1 MVFVARDA
9 EVAALAAKVAAL
21 DAGPCACGAGCR
33 ALHGGWGT
41 IEAAGEGCVSRIGT
55 LAGTHGTFGLSG
67 PLRSLSNGVRSRYG
81 SGSAARGPAE
91 MRAKGRHDPPPTPRR
106 RNAGRTRAEILA
118 AATKEF
124 SERGLNGARVDSIAA
139 RTRTNKRMIYYYFK
153 SKRQLFMA
161 VLEDAYRRI
170 REAEQ
175 RLRLDDL
182 PPLVAMRQ
190 LVEFTCDYHWKN
202 PEFAKL
208 VVIENVQKGR
218 NIARSGSITG
228 LNISIIDA
236 TEKILRR
243 GADDGVIREGIDAVK
258 LHMTISAL
266 PLFQITNRYT
276 FGTIFRHD
284 MASAE
289 ALAARRRE
297 IVAII
302 LRYVSA

>member
-1 MVFVARDA
+1 
-9 EVAALAAKVAAL
+9 
-21 DAGPCACGAGCR
+21 
-33 ALHGGWGT
+33 
-41 IEAAGEGCVSRIGT
+41 
-55 LAGTHGTFGLSG
+55 
-67 PLRSLSNGVRSRYG
+67 
-81 SGSAARGPAE
+81 
-91 MRAKGRHDPPPTPRR
+91 MRAKSPHEPPPVPRR
-106 RNAGRTRAEILA
+106 RNAERTRAGILA
-118 AATKEF
+118 AATREF

-139 RTRTNKRMIYYYFK
+139 RSRTNKRMIYYYFQ
-153 SKRQLFMA
+153 SKRRLFIA
-161 VLEDAYRRI
+161 VLEDAYGRI
-170 REAEQ
+170 REAERQ
-175 RLRLDDL
+175 LRLDDL
-182 PPLVAMRQ
+182 PPLAAMQR

-208 VVIENVQKGR
+208 VTIENVQKGR
-218 NIARSGSITG
+218 NITRAASISG

-236 TEKILRR
+236 TGKVLRR
-243 GADDGVIREGIDAVK
+243 GADEGVLREGIDPVE

-297 IVAII
+297 IVDII

>member
-1 MVFVARDA
+1 MR
-9 EVAALAAKVAAL
+9 
-21 DAGPCACGAGCR
+21 R
-33 ALHGGWGT
+33 HGKPT
-41 IEAAGEGCVSRIGT
+41 
-55 LAGTHGTFGLSG
+55 
-67 PLRSLSNGVRSRYG
+67 
-81 SGSAARGPAE
+81 
-91 MRAKGRHDPPPTPRR
+91 TPRR
-106 RNAGRTRAEILA
+106 KDAERTRAEILA

-124 SERGLNGARVDSIAA
+124 SERGLNGGRVDRIAA

-153 SKRQLFMA
+153 SKQGLYLA

-170 REAEQ
+170 REAER

-182 PPLVAMRQ
+182 PPGEAMRR

-218 NIARSGSITG
+218 NIARSASITG

-236 TEKILRR
+236 TEKVLRR
-243 GADDGVIREGIDAVK
+243 GADEGVFREGMDAVK
-258 LHMTISAL
+258 LHMTMSAL
-266 PLFQITNRYT
+266 ALFQITNRYT

-297 IVAII
+297 IVDIV
-302 LRYVSA
+302 LRYVTA

>member
-1 MVFVARDA
+1 MI
-9 EVAALAAKVAAL
+9 
-21 DAGPCACGAGCR
+21 P
-33 ALHGGWGT
+33 
-41 IEAAGEGCVSRIGT
+41 
-55 LAGTHGTFGLSG
+55 
-67 PLRSLSNGVRSRYG
+67 
-81 SGSAARGPAE
+81 PA
-91 MRAKGRHDPPPTPRR
+91 PRR
-106 RNAGRTRAEILA
+106 RTAERTRGEILA

-153 SKRQLFMA
+153 SKRQLFMT

-175 RLRLDDL
+175 QLRLDNL
-182 PPLVAMRQ
+182 PPLAAMRR

-202 PEFAKL
+202 PELTKL
-208 VVIENVQKGR
+208 AVIENVQKGR
-218 NIARSGSITG
+218 NIARSASITG

-236 TEKILRR
+236 TEKVLRR
-243 GADDGVIREGIDAVK
+243 GADDGVIRDGIDAVK

-266 PLFQITNRYT
+266 TLFQITNRYT

-297 IVAII
+297 IVDIV
-302 LRYVSA
+302 LRYVSASPSPRP

>member
-1 MVFVARDA
+1 
-9 EVAALAAKVAAL
+9 
-21 DAGPCACGAGCR
+21 
-33 ALHGGWGT
+33 
-41 IEAAGEGCVSRIGT
+41 
-55 LAGTHGTFGLSG
+55 
-67 PLRSLSNGVRSRYG
+67 
-81 SGSAARGPAE
+81 
-91 MRAKGRHDPPPTPRR
+91 MRAKGRHDQPPAPRR
-106 RNAGRTRAEILA
+106 RNAERTRAEILA

-175 RLRLDDL
+175 QLRLDDL
-182 PPLVAMRQ
+182 PPLAAMRR

-202 PEFAKL
+202 PEFTKL

-218 NIARSGSITG
+218 NIARSASITG

-236 TEKILRR
+236 TEKVLRR
-243 GADDGVIREGIDAVK
+243 GADDGVFREGIDAVR

-266 PLFQITNRYT
+266 PLFQIANRYT

-297 IVAII
+297 IVDIV

>member
-1 MVFVARDA
+1 MR
-9 EVAALAAKVAAL
+9 
-21 DAGPCACGAGCR
+21 R
-33 ALHGGWGT
+33 HGKPT
-41 IEAAGEGCVSRIGT
+41 
-55 LAGTHGTFGLSG
+55 
-67 PLRSLSNGVRSRYG
+67 
-81 SGSAARGPAE
+81 
-91 MRAKGRHDPPPTPRR
+91 TPRR
-106 RNAGRTRAEILA
+106 KDAERTRAEILA

-124 SERGLNGARVDSIAA
+124 SERGLNGGRVDRIAA

-153 SKRQLFMA
+153 SKQGLYLA

-170 REAEQ
+170 REAER

-182 PPLVAMRQ
+182 PPGEAMRR

-218 NIARSGSITG
+218 NIARSASITG

-236 TEKILRR
+236 TEKVLRR
-243 GADDGVIREGIDAVK
+243 GADEGVFREAMDAVK
-258 LHMTISAL
+258 LHMTMSAL
-266 PLFQITNRYT
+266 ALFQITNRYT

-297 IVAII
+297 IVDIV
-302 LRYVSA
+302 LRYVTA